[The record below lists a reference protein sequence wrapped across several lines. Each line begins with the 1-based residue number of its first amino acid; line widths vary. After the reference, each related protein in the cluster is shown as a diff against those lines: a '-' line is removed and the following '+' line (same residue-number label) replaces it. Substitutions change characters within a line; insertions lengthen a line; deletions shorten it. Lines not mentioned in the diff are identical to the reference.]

1 MQNNLIENRHIRV
14 FISSTFQ
21 DLQDER
27 DYLMR
32 HIFPELRLYASR
44 RDVTLTELDLRW
56 GITEDEAKSGKVLEI
71 CFNEIENS
79 VPFFIGIIGNRYGW
93 RPNISDIN
101 IDVFDKFEAIKG
113 YIEKH
118 LSVTEMEMQFGVL
131 EHAFPQVQ
139 PENAAKLR
147 IYPMNIEPRA
157 ELPIDMKNYYH
168 FGEI

>member
-32 HIFPELRLYASR
+32 HIFPELRLYASK

-79 VPFFIGIIGNRYGW
+79 VPFFYW
-93 RPNISDIN
+93 
-101 IDVFDKFEAIKG
+101 
-113 YIEKH
+113 
-118 LSVTEMEMQFGVL
+118 
-131 EHAFPQVQ
+131 
-139 PENAAKLR
+139 
-147 IYPMNIEPRA
+147 
-157 ELPIDMKNYYH
+157 YYRKS
-168 FGEI
+168 IWVAS